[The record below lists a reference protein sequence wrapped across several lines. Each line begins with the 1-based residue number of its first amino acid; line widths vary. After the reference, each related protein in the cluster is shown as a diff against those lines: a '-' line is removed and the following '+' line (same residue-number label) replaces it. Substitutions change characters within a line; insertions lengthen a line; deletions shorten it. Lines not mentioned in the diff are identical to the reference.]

1 MLPPKD
7 EIKRSKYLPKKLE
20 NELRGLVIDAGQA
33 RNHDDPQ
40 LIVMNPDTCCH
51 GVYHV
56 GRRGVEFFF
65 HHNKWGGKHR
75 PCECFVKGGPS
86 SPTLRLP
93 PELDAYRIRLIE
105 GREPIRMEPL
115 YAAMVIMKIF
125 LGMKL
130 PEEIQPP
137 FEE

>member
-7 EIKRSKYLPKKLE
+7 EIKRSKYLSKQLE
-20 NELRGLVIDAGQA
+20 NELRGLVIDAGPGRRDA
-33 RNHDDPQ
+33 DEPQ
-40 LIVMNPDTCCH
+40 LIVMNPDSCCH
-51 GVYHV
+51 GAYHV

-65 HHNKWGGKHR
+65 HHDKWGKHR
-75 PCECFVKGGPS
+75 PCACFVKGGPKN
-86 SPTLRLP
+86 PTLRLP

-105 GREPIRMEPL
+105 GHEPIRMEPL

-125 LGMKL
+125 LGMDL

-137 FEE
+137 VFG